1 MCAGIGTQRVGGNS
15 SRRAGSQEGSALA
28 AAQEQAF
35 RLNPGLQV
43 LPSLSTKLLKAALVC
58 VQNMQS
64 SLVCTSG
71 HDRCPA
77 ARDEMRCTI

>member
-1 MCAGIGTQRVGGNS
+1 MMLLHHNVSPCGTSVRVPQNSCCIFGERKHVNAGIGTQKVGGNS

-43 LPSLSTKLLKAALVC
+43 CPLL
-58 VQNMQS
+58 
-64 SLVCTSG
+64 
-71 HDRCPA
+71 
-77 ARDEMRCTI
+77 